1 MGVRKKKVVRI
12 KMEMGMK
19 VKMRIKTRMTRMMRS
34 RQSCYWPEAGAS
46 HGGQHMY
53 IPLDDCMSM
62 AEIYS

>member
-1 MGVRKKKVVRI
+1 MGVRKKMVVRI
-12 KMEMGMK
+12 KMEMGME
-19 VKMRIKTRMTRMMRS
+19 VKMRMTRMMRS